1 MAQIGRVVEE
11 SPQIIAM
18 RKEMAEMKQMMRRR
32 LAVDGDD
39 GTGGNATTLF
49 TPQNASLIC
58 QYLHTDGNTRRVPST
73 WTIPKLPIRQ
83 MYLYWHCGDITQ
95 NIPPM
100 KYFQSSDL
108 SFLNKRSK
116 SNMSE
121 LKKVMGD
128 IDSAAASRGFPPKR
142 TMNHD
147 EANTCYF
154 HGESAFADFV
164 PKTTPSGRPRDYAP
178 QKWTYLVKFL
188 YKKRVA

>member
-1 MAQIGRVVEE
+1 
-11 SPQIIAM
+11 M
-18 RKEMAEMKQMMRRR
+18 RKEMAEIKHMMRRR

-39 GTGGNATTLF
+39 GTGTGGNATTLF
-49 TPQNASLIC
+49 TPQNASLIR
-58 QYLHTDGNTRRVPST
+58 QHLHTDGNTRQVPST

-83 MYLYWHCGDITQ
+83 MYLYWHCGDIMQ
-95 NIPPM
+95 NIPQM
-100 KYFQSSDL
+100 KYFQSFDHT
-108 SFLNKRSK
+108 FIFINKRSK

-121 LKKVMGD
+121 LKKVMGA

-142 TMNHD
+142 TMNHK

-164 PKTTPSGRPRDYAP
+164 PEKTPSGRPRDYAT

-188 YKKRVA
+188 YKKRAS